1 MVIVCVYGIY
11 THTINLSNVSEL
23 VLHLWQL
30 FDWCCPH
37 PTPPRLPAKTMVI
50 SALIIYH
57 PDWSVTDYSW
67 AASCQELSKAFFPFL
82 FCKIPSMILRF
93 LNLSVLTRLHIAS
106 LGPNPI
112 IFMLVNNRRLK
123 ETGKPYCAVPIRA
136 DSLPS
141 LSGAKRSWLR
151 ISLLAFFS
159 PLAFYFRLLFYFWIW
174 MAMFNCLTYGAM
186 RFCVGF
192 VG

>member
-1 MVIVCVYGIY
+1 MCIQYIY
-11 THTINLSNVSEL
+11 TINISNVSEL

-30 FDWCCPH
+30 FDCCCPH

-67 AASCQELSKAFFPFL
+67 AASCRELSKAFFLFL

-93 LNLSVLTRLHIAS
+93 LNLSVLTQLHIAS

-141 LSGAKRSWLR
+141 LSGAKRSWLQ
-151 ISLLAFFS
+151 ISLVAFFS
-159 PLAFYFRLLFYFWIW
+159 LLPSTLGFC
-174 MAMFNCLTYGAM
+174 FNSESKWQCLTASFM
-186 RFCVGF
+186 VQCDF
-192 VG
+192 VWVL